1 MLSSACRSLFAHSI
15 YIYNAIIS
23 QPYKEV
29 VVVNKHIW
37 HSWSSTIVSYPN
49 LKLHI
54 CGWREHHLYV
64 KSTEQYEINTHMCAC
79 CSVINV
85 CIWAA
90 APFCAM
96 IMICCW
102 LACMIMICCW
112 LACMALHGTSARL
125 YNMAKQSQRSRMLPS
140 DADYLYFDA
149 LPSKFDGFVN
159 NRARFIW
166 NISRAHHSVPSTF
179 WHVKPQRS
187 FNILACETLNYW

>member
-1 MLSSACRSLFAHSI
+1 M
-15 YIYNAIIS
+15 
-23 QPYKEV
+23 
-29 VVVNKHIW
+29 
-37 HSWSSTIVSYPN
+37 
-49 LKLHI
+49 KLI
-54 CGWREHHLYV
+54 RTC
-64 KSTEQYEINTHMCAC
+64 CAC

-90 APFCAM
+90 AQFCA
-96 IMICCW
+96 
-102 LACMIMICCW
+102 MIMICCW

-179 WHVKPQRS
+179 WHVKHLTTDREHVWKGHKPIVADFKPSKYVTTDS
-187 FNILACETLNYW
+187 FCGSEIV